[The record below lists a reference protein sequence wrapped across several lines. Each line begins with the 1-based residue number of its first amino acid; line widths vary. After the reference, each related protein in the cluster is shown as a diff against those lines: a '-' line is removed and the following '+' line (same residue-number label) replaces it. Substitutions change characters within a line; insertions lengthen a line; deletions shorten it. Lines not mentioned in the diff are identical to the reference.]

1 MGRLWQTLILSAW
14 HPLFL
19 SLPLESVIK
28 DNQQRYYE
36 ALEQA
41 DQQADSTPFI
51 HFMLSVIT
59 QTLEKNASAIASIN
73 APVNAGVDV
82 TGLKTSDAIVALLTV
97 NPELTRQQLADV
109 IGKDIRT
116 IGRALARLQ
125 QAGKVKRVGA
135 AKTGHWEVHL

>member
-41 DQQADSTPFI
+41 DQQADCTPFI

-59 QTLEKNASAIASIN
+59 QTLAKNASAIASIN

-82 TGLKTSDAIVALLTV
+82 TGLKTSDAIVALLTA